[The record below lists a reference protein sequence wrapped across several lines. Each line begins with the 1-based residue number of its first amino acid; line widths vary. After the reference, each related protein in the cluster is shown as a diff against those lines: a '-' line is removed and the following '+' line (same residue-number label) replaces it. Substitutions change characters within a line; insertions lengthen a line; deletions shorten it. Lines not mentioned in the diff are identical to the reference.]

1 MVTSNKLLKL
11 LAATD
16 KEVETIVGKMS
27 EADAK
32 KLLVLIVQQM
42 NKDRK
47 ENK

>member
-16 KEVETIVGKMS
+16 EEVEKIVGKMS